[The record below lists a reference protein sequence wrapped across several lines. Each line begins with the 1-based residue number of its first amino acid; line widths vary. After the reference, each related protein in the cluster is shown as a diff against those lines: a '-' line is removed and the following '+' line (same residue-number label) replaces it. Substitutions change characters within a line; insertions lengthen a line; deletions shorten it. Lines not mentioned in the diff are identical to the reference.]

1 MKNYAFVL
9 IVLSGILAF
18 SCVKEPEKP
27 DPDISLGTVGL
38 YVLNE
43 GLFSMNN
50 SELTRYDY
58 SRGESVSGFFELK
71 NGRKMGDTGTDI
83 AIYGSK
89 LYIVVSGSSQLEVV
103 DPQTGE
109 SIRQIPF
116 FDGEKPRQPR
126 RIAFHGSKAYV
137 CSFDGTVAV
146 IDTSTLIVEKHIGA
160 GKNPD
165 GIAIANNKIYV
176 SNSGGLDFPIF
187 DNTISVIDI
196 GTMTEVKRIEVGVN
210 PYTIIPDSYGDLYV
224 VSRGNYNTEKSKLQ
238 VIDSNTDQLKYT
250 FPGIE
255 VFDIAIKGDTAYA
268 YFHDYAGGTGSQI
281 ILIDIRTKTVIND
294 NFISDGT
301 VINTIYGIAVDKVSG
316 DVFIADATDFVSTGK
331 VVCFDSSGKKKYSFV
346 AGLNPGRMVFL
357 YERK

>member
-1 MKNYAFVL
+1 MKNYVFVL
-9 IVLSGILAF
+9 ILLSGILAS

-27 DPDISLGTVGL
+27 DPGISLGTVGL
-38 YVLNE
+38 FVLNE

-50 SELTRYDY
+50 SDLSWYDY
-58 SRGESVSGFFELK
+58 SGEEAVSGFFALK
-71 NGRKMGDTGTDI
+71 NGRKLGDTGTDI
-83 AIYGSK
+83 AVYGAK

-103 DPQTGE
+103 DPYSGQ

-146 IDTSTLIVEKHIGA
+146 IDTSTLIIEKYIEA

-165 GIAIANNKIYV
+165 GIAICNNKIYV
-176 SNSGGLDFPIF
+176 SNSGGLDFPNF
-187 DNTISVIDI
+187 DNTLSVTDI
-196 GTMTEVKRIEVGVN
+196 ATMKEIKRIEVGVN
-210 PYTIIPDSYGDLYV
+210 PYTIIPDSNGDLYL
-224 VSRGNYNTEKSKLQ
+224 VSRGNYSGVQSSLQ

-250 FPGIE
+250 FPEIE

-268 YFHDYAGGTGSQI
+268 YFHDYAGGTGSRI
-281 ILIDIRTKTVIND
+281 MLIDTKTKAIIND

-316 DVFIADATDFVSTGK
+316 DVFVADAMDFVSTGS
-331 VVCFDSSGKKKYSFV
+331 VVCFDSNGKKKYSFV
-346 AGLNPGRMVFL
+346 ASLNPGRIAFL